1 MNGLQVIVAL
11 AANSWGR
18 ASVALEI
25 ARGLREMGDPV
36 AFITDE
42 SLVPYFSTESYRCE
56 TIPRHLSS
64 IAHIYI
70 DHLMLKLRP
79 GSVIFCDYFSNANVL
94 DSWGVEPKALLF
106 KDIPSTTVDTWNF
119 FETGPEIDVFDGQ
132 LRQMGPG
139 TAQQRREQFSAIT
152 YKMRPVPI
160 IATKRVSGAFSSLP
174 PETRSGRKRLVVD
187 SLGLD
192 HSARLV
198 LFCTADW
205 QQPKYATS
213 HPGRRLS
220 EMLPVLLAEYLM
232 RVGPEVHLVH
242 VGPRAF
248 DLRGRLEGRYHW
260 QAPLSPGE
268 FDRLLSG
275 ADLLVSANISATT
288 ITKAMVYE
296 VPVLVLQ
303 NSVSGQSRSEA
314 EAGMAAPPSPWM
326 SAWLDEAVPFY
337 PFALW
342 PLGYHRFLAPLL
354 SQNPYVKALEIVEML
369 DEAGVESALHGL
381 LFDPV
386 RRAEQAHRQA
396 AYLMQVRSLPTG
408 AQLIKANLA
417 GGNRNGEISQHSCHG
432 SVQ

>member
-1 MNGLQVIVAL
+1 MSTSSPNRHVILALNTKGLGEGLLGLNL
-11 AANSWGR
+11 A
-18 ASVALEI
+18 
-25 ARGLREMGDPV
+25 RELQKEGDEVFFLAHESNQRLFQAGFPHMT
-36 AFITDE
+36 FSDE
-42 SLVPYFSTESYRCE
+42 
-56 TIPRHLSS
+56 
-64 IAHIYI
+64 A
-70 DHLMLKLRP
+70 
-79 GSVIFCDYFSNANVL
+79 A
-94 DSWGVEPKALLF
+94 ALLQF
-106 KDIPSTTVDTWNF
+106 YIKSCLLSVRATSLILSDYLTAMLFFEGVGQDPRMLGSLGIPISAVDTWDS
-119 FETGPEIDVFDGQ
+119 TRTPDHIDLFVDGFDQ
-132 LRQMGPG
+132 YVPQVPG
-139 TAQQRREQFSAIT
+139 YVKSIC
-152 YKMRPVPI
+152 PVPFL
-160 IATKRVSGAFSSLP
+160 APHTDAGFYGSLP
-174 PETRSGRKRLVVD
+174 VRTTPRGKASNSFRKG
-187 SLGLD
+187 LGLPA
-192 HSARLV
+192 HASVV
-198 LFCTADW
+198 LFCSAEW
-205 QQPKYATS
+205 Q
-213 HPGRRLS
+213 HPGAPPVKVRKNSPRGREYQKQWAMSRRLS

-303 NSVSGQSRSEA
+303 NSVSGQTRSEA

-417 GGNRNGEISQHSCHG
+417 AA
-432 SVQ
+432 